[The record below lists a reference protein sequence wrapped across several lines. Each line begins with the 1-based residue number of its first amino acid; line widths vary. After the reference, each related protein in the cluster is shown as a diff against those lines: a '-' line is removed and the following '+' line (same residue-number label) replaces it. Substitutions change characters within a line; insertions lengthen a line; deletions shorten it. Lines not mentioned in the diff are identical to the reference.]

1 MPGPP
6 APVVHLVASPSA
18 PREARSF
25 LVDTLRDQ
33 SPGQVE
39 LATRVTAEMLEMI
52 VRHVIGPSEQT
63 IRVTAAGDDRGIKV
77 TIRERGPGLALGMAS
92 DRQVDVSGRRLLETM
107 TITLGLGT
115 LDHRHVSVVGA
126 RGPLTNDAT
135 SPAWLDVD
143 SSTLDGAAEHPGEV
157 PTPRTLSY
165 RDGYLPAL
173 RFEVVP

>member
-107 TITLGLGT
+107 TSRWGLAHSITGT
-115 LDHRHVSVVGA
+115 YLWLELEVRSRTTRQVR
-126 RGPLTNDAT
+126 RGST
-135 SPAWLDVD
+135 SIAQ
-143 SSTLDGAAEHPGEV
+143 
-157 PTPRTLSY
+157 R
-165 RDGYLPAL
+165 
-173 RFEVVP
+173 